1 MRLFSRIQVAKW
13 PNTVRLRWPEH
24 HPLQSPIRDHASHS
38 LTASWH
44 TYDGGGVV
52 TTPVTRTKAPL
63 RSPITQKLIALVCT
77 VGEAHHTHGSEVG
90 SHFVPFALITTASQH
105 GMQPPQHGTEATPT
119 LAKRPRNSPVQLVH
133 CVGAVETEQTE
144 AFSGNDVQSPAE
156 RIDARAVARPGEHG
170 FPLPPPLSCDMT
182 AVICWPAEQ
191 SRPRSRCVFTVVE
204 ARTSQ
209 SHEPCEQQKRTVW
222 HPSINL
228 KVTNQLNP
236 EHPLVEALS
245 PIK

>member
-1 MRLFSRIQVAKW
+1 MAKHGSVKMAGTSPAAKPHPRPRLALADRVLAHVRRRWCGHDTCDAHESSAEVA
-13 PNTVRLRWPEH
+13 H
-24 HPLQSPIRDHASHS
+24 
-38 LTASWH
+38 
-44 TYDGGGVV
+44 Y
-52 TTPVTRTKAPL
+52 
-63 RSPITQKLIALVCT
+63 QKLIALVCT

-222 HPSINL
+222 HPSN
-228 KVTNQLNP
+228 
-236 EHPLVEALS
+236 
-245 PIK
+245 